1 MTRPSGKVAIIT
13 GSANGLGEAMAK
25 RKSEEGAA
33 VAVLDRAKGGGERV
47 AGKHTAGARAA
58 FFACNVSREEDISSA
73 ISAVAERFV
82 RLDALINDA
91 GVEGVNKPTHELSLM
106 SGSM

>member
-1 MTRPSGKVAIIT
+1 M
-13 GSANGLGEAMAK
+13 
-25 RKSEEGAA
+25 
-33 VAVLDRAKGGGERV
+33 LDRDKGGGERV
-47 AGKHTAGARAA
+47 AGKHTAAGARAA
-58 FFACNVSREEDISSA
+58 FFACDVTREEDVSSA
-73 ISAVAERFV
+73 ISERFV